1 MRLQTRLVKLNS
13 YKPENKTENPAK
25 ERDFFIL
32 YDQNLPRNGN
42 TPYLSTRSSS
52 SSTSKKNLR
61 YLSYHSNA
69 ATPLRMDRQR
79 YIFLTNILSI
89 LNQAYIEQGASTLIY
104 KYRLLYSI

>member
-25 ERDFFIL
+25 ERDFLFYTIK
-32 YDQNLPRNGN
+32 
-42 TPYLSTRSSS
+42 
-52 SSTSKKNLR
+52 TSHVTVTHPISQHDHLHLQEKLR
-61 YLSYHSNA
+61 YLSSPNA
-69 ATPLRMDRQR
+69 VSLSRMDGQR

>member
-25 ERDFFIL
+25 ERDFLFYTIKNSHVTVTHPISQHDHL
-32 YDQNLPRNGN
+32 HLRLQ
-42 TPYLSTRSSS
+42 
-52 SSTSKKNLR
+52 KNLR
-61 YLSYHSNA
+61 YLSYHSNT
-69 ATPLRMDRQR
+69 ATPLRMDGQR
-79 YIFLTNILSI
+79 FIFLTNILSI

>member
-25 ERDFFIL
+25 ERDFLFYTIK
-32 YDQNLPRNGN
+32 
-42 TPYLSTRSSS
+42 
-52 SSTSKKNLR
+52 TSHVTVTHSISQHDHLHLRLQKNLR
-61 YLSYHSNA
+61 YLSSPNA
-69 ATPLRMDRQR
+69 VSLSRMDGQR

>member
-25 ERDFFIL
+25 ERDFLFYTIK
-32 YDQNLPRNGN
+32 
-42 TPYLSTRSSS
+42 
-52 SSTSKKNLR
+52 TSHVTVTHPISQHDHLRLQKNLR
-61 YLSYHSNA
+61 YLSSPNA
-69 ATPLRMDRQR
+69 VSLSRMDGQR
-79 YIFLTNILSI
+79 FIFLTNILSI

>member
-25 ERDFFIL
+25 ERDFLFYTIKASHVTVTHSISQHDHL
-32 YDQNLPRNGN
+32 HLRLQ
-42 TPYLSTRSSS
+42 
-52 SSTSKKNLR
+52 KNLR